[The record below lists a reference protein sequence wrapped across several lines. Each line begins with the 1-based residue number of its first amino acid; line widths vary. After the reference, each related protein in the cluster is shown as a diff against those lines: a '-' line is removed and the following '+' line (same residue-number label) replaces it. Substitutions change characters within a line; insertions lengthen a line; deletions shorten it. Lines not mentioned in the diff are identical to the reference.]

1 MYNEGLKNQ
10 FLFWRASA
18 PSRCAAIFNRIAA
31 FEQKLDKDILLMSLE
46 EYHACLQSA
55 NCAFMTGFI
64 ELFRLVDQYGE
75 WAKNALNR
83 RPAWLGSCDMY
94 EAYLQDAQFPDVWL
108 WDDIYAELLSVYP
121 ITEGYAIWPI
131 AVFGWLGLT
140 MQECCDV
147 KNEDVDLKRKVI
159 QVGVRTIP
167 IETDSQWKILSV
179 YTNTSSGLR
188 TQNRTFSVDL
198 IDKGWF
204 LKQTRTANSMKSDD
218 PPSTSQIKI
227 AFQNYAAKCI
237 KNLKRA
243 PMLSFSNI
251 ATMGNYHTLWRL
263 DQQDHESFSN
273 ISTRQIQA
281 IFHVKGVTPTRKM
294 LLTEYQLYLKK
305 MEERHHQ

>member
-1 MYNEGLKNQ
+1 MYNEGLKHQ
-10 FLFWRASA
+10 FLVWRASA

-64 ELFRLVDQYGE
+64 ELFRLVDQYGD
-75 WAKNALNR
+75 WAKTALNR
-83 RPAWLGSCDMY
+83 RSAWLGSCDMY

-108 WDDIYAELLSVYP
+108 WDDIYAELLSIYP
-121 ITEGYAIWPI
+121 MTEGFAIWP
-131 AVFGWLGLT
+131 VTVLSWLGLT
-140 MQECCDV
+140 IQECCDL
-147 KNEDVDLKRKVI
+147 KNEDVDIKGRVI
-159 QVGVRTIP
+159 QVGPRIIP

-179 YTNTSSGLR
+179 YANTTSGLR

-198 IDKGWF
+198 VDDGFF
-204 LKQTRTANSMKSDD
+204 LKQTHSHNSAKTTGKFDRK
-218 PPSTSQIKI
+218 QVFA
-227 AFQNYAAKCI
+227 AFSMYGRKCI
-237 KNLKRA
+237 ELNRIPL
-243 PMLSFSNI
+243 LTFSNI
-251 ATMGNYHTLWRL
+251 ATMGSYHSLWRL

-305 MEERHHQ
+305 LEERNHQ